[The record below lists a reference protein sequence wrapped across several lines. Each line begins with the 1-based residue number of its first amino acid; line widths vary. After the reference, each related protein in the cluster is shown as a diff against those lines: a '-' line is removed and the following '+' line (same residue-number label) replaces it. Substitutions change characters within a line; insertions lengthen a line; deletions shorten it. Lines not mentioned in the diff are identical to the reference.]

1 MIEIIGK
8 ACFGVLLLYAGNLLI
23 NDSARDIAHELEK
36 RRLDR
41 DVWSD
46 ASRRPEIV
54 PEKKKE
60 ETPDAD

>member
-1 MIEIIGK
+1 MGEAIAK
-8 ACFGVLLLYAGNLLI
+8 ACFGVLLLYAGNLLV
-23 NDSARDIAHELEK
+23 NDSARGIGHELEK
-36 RRLDR
+36 RRLRR

-60 ETPDAD
+60 GDTGAD